1 MTSSS
6 RSRLALLFVALPP
19 GFKRDSAHQY
29 GLVAGLALTEFL
41 YIALLARAL
50 GPRDFGLLVLFVSAA
65 RICQGVTDLRIH
77 EFIIRYAETARAS
90 GSARALSLTLARGL
104 RLDLAST
111 LVGFALALAITGL
124 FPELIPGASE
134 HRRLMLLAAVATT
147 ATWAGRY
154 WSIGV
159 FRLFH
164 RVDRQAGIQLGGA
177 AAKVMITALWFRL
190 FGATA
195 DAALVIAGLS
205 GGVAAAILLAAAI
218 RIGRLEAGALDPQ
231 MPGED
236 TWPEGRAYLTSNF
249 GIGLLETA
257 YRELDV
263 QLIGWLGSL
272 DQVSLY
278 RVAKTFAGAAMQVV
292 DPVVLLLMPQ
302 FSRYVAEKR
311 FAALRVFLL
320 QVTAAFTAAGVV
332 LGVGAHFV
340 VPWLIPRLVGARYI
354 GAGDVF
360 RVILWCLV
368 ATLPLLWSHAL
379 CMALGRPQLYLRASI
394 AGVTVLVALSAAL
407 IPNGGAIGAAW
418 AYGGAQITVATLA
431 FLLVAIDRRTPP
443 GLLSP
448 GPQVPVC

>member
-1 MTSSS
+1 MTSSN
-6 RSRLALLFVALPP
+6 RSRLALLSAALPP

-29 GLVAGLALTEFL
+29 GLVAGLAVAEFL
-41 YIALLARAL
+41 YVALLARAL
-50 GPRDFGLLVLFVSAA
+50 GPRDFGLLVLFLSAA
-65 RICQGVTDLRIH
+65 RICQGLTDLRVH

-111 LVGFALALAITGL
+111 CAGFALALAVTWL
-124 FPELIPGASE
+124 VPELIPGAAE
-134 HRRLMLLAAVATT
+134 HRRLMLLAAIATT
-147 ATWAGRY
+147 AAWAGRY

-177 AAKVMITALWFRL
+177 AAKVLITALCFRL
-190 FGATA
+190 FGARA
-195 DAALVIAGLS
+195 DAALVIAGVS
-205 GGVAAAILLAAAI
+205 GGVAAAILVAAAM
-218 RIGRLEAGALDPQ
+218 RIGRREAGPLGPE

-236 TWPEGRAYLTSNF
+236 LWPEWRGYLASNF

-272 DQVSLY
+272 EQVSLY
-278 RVAKTFAGAAMQVV
+278 RVAKTFAGAALQIV

-302 FSRYVAEKR
+302 FSRHVAEKR
-311 FAALRVFLL
+311 FPALRLFIL
-320 QVTAAFTAAGVV
+320 QVTAGFTIAGIV
-332 LGVGAHFV
+332 LGTIAHFI
-340 VPWLIPRLVGARYI
+340 VPWLIPYLVGARYVT
-354 GAGDVF
+354 AGGVF

-368 ATLPLLWSHAL
+368 VTLPLLWIHAL

-394 AGVTVLVALSAAL
+394 AGVTVLIALSAIL

-418 AYGGAQITVATLA
+418 AYGGGQITVAALA
-431 FLLVAIDRRTPP
+431 FLLVATDRRTPA
-443 GLLSP
+443 GLLFR
-448 GPQVPVC
+448 